1 VEPSGRGEKEITDVN
16 LAYLERGQLRVSLL
30 DRGVAWLDSGTHDSL
45 LDASNFVATVE
56 HRQSIKI
63 ACLEEVALR
72 SGFLDRPRLRTIVD
86 GMPDSSYREY
96 LEGVLDER

>member
-1 VEPSGRGEKEITDVN
+1 
-16 LAYLERGQLRVSLL
+16 LAYLERGQLQVSLM

-72 SGFLDRPRLRTIVD
+72 SGFLDRPRLRAIVD

-96 LEGVLDER
+96 LERVLDER